1 MGAGCVLRCMFDRSR
16 RDSRGPDSDIPR
28 SPAPAPGKSTLTAGL
43 APAPAT
49 GPVQLSP
56 AAVPAPVTEQAKIA
70 GPNKNTTINWD
81 DPPALYG
88 IAGGDKTALRT
99 LYHQHLREH
108 MAAEPRMIELGF
120 QALAPSEVGARIEA
134 IADGSKPVYVGGTEI
149 TGPDAA
155 VPYREALWR
164 CSQRAIVDTL
174 ATTASDT
181 RYQKDKVPVM
191 KDGKPVLDASGQP
204 KLVEQTYCNV
214 YGADMV
220 NAMGGYLPR
229 VWYSNDNLDSATRL
243 PADQLQGKR
252 ELSANQ
258 IGAWLAK
265 WGADFGWRPTPDAEA
280 AQAAANSGRVVIIQG
295 SKIDGSSGHVNVVLA
310 EGAGHHHT
318 TGAEGGFQPLQSQ
331 AGASNFEYSDTAA
344 EPNSDSWWAS
354 QAMKPSPGGP
364 FWIYRGAAQA
374 TAVATATEMGG
385 TFG

>member
-1 MGAGCVLRCMFDRSR
+1 MFDRSR
-16 RDSRGPDSDIPR
+16 RDSRAPDPDIVR

-43 APAPAT
+43 AQPAAA
-49 GPVQLSP
+49 GPVQLAP
-56 AAVPAPVTEQAKIA
+56 AAAPLPVTAQAKVA

-99 LYHQHLREH
+99 LYRQHLREH
-108 MAAEPRMIELGF
+108 MAMEPRMIELGY
-120 QALAPSEVGARIEA
+120 QALAASEVGARIEA
-134 IADGSKPVYVGGTEI
+134 IADGSKPLWLGGTQVI
-149 TGPDAA
+149 GPDAA

-181 RYQKDKVPVM
+181 RYKKDKVPVM
-191 KDGKPVLDASGQP
+191 KDGKPVLDETGQP
-204 KLVEQTYCNV
+204 KLVDQTYCNV

-220 NAMGGYLPR
+220 NAMGGYIPR
-229 VWYSNDNLDSATRL
+229 VWYATDSLDSPTKK
-243 PADQLQGKR
+243 PPDQLTGQM

-258 IGAWLAK
+258 IGAWLVK
-265 WGADFGWRPTPDAEA
+265 WGSDFGWRPTADAEA
-280 AQAAANSGRVVIIQG
+280 AQAAANAGRVVIIQA

-318 TGAEGGFQPLQSQ
+318 TGATGGFQPLQSQ
-331 AGASNFEYSDTAA
+331 AGVHNFEYSDTAA
-344 EPNSDSWWAS
+344 ETNSDSWWAS
-354 QAMKPSPGGP
+354 KEMKQNPGGE

-374 TAVATATEMGG
+374 TAVATATEIGG
-385 TFG
+385 KFG

>member
-1 MGAGCVLRCMFDRSR
+1 MFDRSR
-16 RDSRGPDSDIPR
+16 RDSRGPDPDILR
-28 SPAPAPGKSTLTAGL
+28 SPVPAPGKSTLTAGL
-43 APAPAT
+43 APAAT

-56 AAVPAPVTEQAKIA
+56 ASKPAPVTEQAKVA
-70 GPNKNTTINWD
+70 GPNKNTTINWE

-88 IAGGDKTALRT
+88 IAGGDKTALRA
-99 LYHQHLREH
+99 LYRQHLREH
-108 MAAEPRMIELGF
+108 MALEPLMIQLGY
-120 QALAPSEVGARIEA
+120 QALLPGEVGARIEA
-134 IADGSKPVYVGGTEI
+134 IADGSKPVWDKGVEI
-149 TGPDAA
+149 SGAKAA

-164 CSQRAIVDTL
+164 CAQRAIVDTL
-174 ATTASDT
+174 ATTGSDT

-229 VWYSNDNLDSATRL
+229 VWYSNDNLDSPTKL
-243 PADQLQGKR
+243 PADQLNGKM

-265 WGADFGWRPTPDAEA
+265 WGSDFGWRPTADAEA
-280 AQAAANSGRVVIIQG
+280 AQAAANSGRVVIIQA

-318 TGAEGGFQPLQSQ
+318 TDAAGGFQPLQSQ

-344 EPNSDSWWAS
+344 QGITDSWWAS
-354 QAMKPSPGGP
+354 KAMKQNPGGQ
-364 FWIYRGAAQA
+364 FWIYHGAAQA

-385 TFG
+385 KFG

>member
-1 MGAGCVLRCMFDRSR
+1 MFDRSR
-16 RDSRGPDSDIPR
+16 RDSRGPDPDILR
-28 SPAPAPGKSTLTAGL
+28 SPAPGPGKSTLTAGL
-43 APAPAT
+43 APAGAT

-56 AAVPAPVTEQAKIA
+56 AGPPAPVTEQAKVA

-88 IAGGDKTALRT
+88 IAGGGKTSLRT
-99 LYHQHLREH
+99 LYRQHVREH
-108 MAAEPRMIELGF
+108 MALEPKLIQLGT
-120 QALAPSEVGARIEA
+120 QALLPGEVGARIEA
-134 IADGSKPVYVGGTEI
+134 IADGSNPLWLGGTQV

-181 RYQKDKVPVM
+181 RYKKDKVPLM
-191 KDGKPVLDASGQP
+191 KGGKPVLDENGQP
-204 KLVEQTYCNV
+204 RLVEQTYCNV
-214 YGADMV
+214 YGPDMV
-220 NAMGGYLPR
+220 NAMGGYIPR
-229 VWYSNDNLDSATRL
+229 VWYSSDALDSPTKK
-243 PADQLQGKR
+243 PADQLTGKM

-265 WGADFGWRPTPDAEA
+265 WGSDFGWRPTADAEA
-280 AQAAANSGRVVIIQG
+280 AQAAANAGRVVIIQA

-318 TGAEGGFQPLQSQ
+318 TGAAGGFQPLQSQ
-331 AGASNFEYSDTAA
+331 AGVHNYEYSDTAA
-344 EPNSDSWWAS
+344 ETNSDSWWAS
-354 QAMKPSPGGP
+354 KEMKQNPGGQ
-364 FWIYRGAAQA
+364 FWIYGGAAQA

-385 TFG
+385 KFG

>member
-1 MGAGCVLRCMFDRSR
+1 MFDRSR
-16 RDSRGPDSDIPR
+16 RDSRGPDPDILR

-43 APAPAT
+43 APAAGP

-56 AAVPAPVTEQAKIA
+56 AGPPAPVTEQAKVA

-99 LYHQHLREH
+99 LYRQHLREH
-108 MAAEPRMIELGF
+108 MAKEPRMSELGT
-120 QALAPSEVGARIEA
+120 QALLPGEVGARIEA
-134 IADGSKPVYVGGTEI
+134 IADGSKPLWIGGTQV

-181 RYQKDKVPVM
+181 RYKKDQVPVM
-191 KDGKPVLDASGQP
+191 KDGKPVLDEKGKP
-204 KLVEQTYCNV
+204 RFVEQTYCNV
-214 YGADMV
+214 YGPDMV
-220 NAMGGYLPR
+220 NAMGGYIPR
-229 VWYSNDNLDSATRL
+229 VWYSNDPLDSPTK
-243 PADQLQGKR
+243 PAAGELYGKR

-258 IGAWLAK
+258 IGAWLVK
-265 WGADFGWRPTPDAEA
+265 WGSDFGWQPTPDAEA
-280 AQAAANSGRVVIIQG
+280 AQAAANAGRVVIIQA
-295 SKIDGSSGHVNVVLA
+295 SKNDGSSGHVNVVLA

-318 TGAEGGFQPLQSQ
+318 TDATGGFQPLQSQ
-331 AGASNFEYSDTAA
+331 AGVHNYEYSDTAA
-344 EPNSDSWWAS
+344 ETNSDSWWAS
-354 QAMKPSPGGP
+354 KAMKPNPGGQ

-385 TFG
+385 KFG